1 MPFTPDISHLR
12 EQQGGILAPDD
23 SIMNRLAM
31 PGCGQGQIIGLEIS
45 TEIWIGIIVTFFA
58 ALLGGGA
65 GFGYALLSAPFL
77 LMIGLSPPFVITAN
91 LTIGLITR
99 LMVAW
104 RLRYHI
110 TRHRILT
117 LLISSVPGSIIGV
130 ITLTR
135 VDESLIRMATGILVI
150 VASIG
155 LIYSTSR
162 PEPGPQIPG
171 GTVIAG
177 LFAGFLGTTTS
188 LSGVPAAIYFIR
200 ERLEPARFLAD
211 MAAFFVSVN
220 LLALGMLMIS
230 GAFVSSALF
239 PATLLWLP
247 GAMIGNLVGTAI
259 GRRLPHA
266 LFRTFTLGV
275 VVVAGILTVITS

>member
-1 MPFTPDISHLR
+1 VGP
-12 EQQGGILAPDD
+12 
-23 SIMNRLAM
+23 
-31 PGCGQGQIIGLEIS
+31 GQGQIIGVEIT
-45 TEIWIGIIVTFFA
+45 TEIWIGIVVTFIA

-77 LMIGLSPPFVITAN
+77 LMIGLSPPFVVTAN

-110 TRHRILT
+110 TRRRILI
-117 LLISSVPGSIIGV
+117 LLVSSVPGSIIGV
-130 ITLTR
+130 LTLTR
-135 VDESLIRMATGILVI
+135 VDESTIRMATGVLVI
-150 VASIG
+150 VASVG

-162 PEPGPQIPG
+162 PEPGPPIPG
-171 GTVIAG
+171 GTAITG

-188 LSGVPAAIYFIR
+188 LSGVPAAVYFIR
-200 ERLEPARFLAD
+200 ERLEPVRFLAD
-211 MAAFFVSVN
+211 MAAFFVTVN
-220 LLALGMLMIS
+220 LLALGMLLIS

-247 GAMIGNLVGTAI
+247 GAMVGNLVGTAI
-259 GRRLPHA
+259 GRRIPYTI
-266 LFRTFTLGV
+266 FRTFTLGV
-275 VVVAGILTVITS
+275 VVVAGFLTIITS